1 MVSVATVPGSTPASA
16 KALMAANKKCA
27 SMNKVVVIQNMNAR
41 EAVLFQNEG
50 SATLL
55 FGCVD
60 LSGEG
65 KTDLT
70 AAHEQCK
77 RDLDIP
83 ELDPIRQK
91 VELSRKTSD
100 AAPPFAIAANDTFPT
115 DAERPVIA
123 KWATIRD
130 ACISQTS
137 ALVVPPPSANAMQ
150 STVFQQ
156 DASFGKTVSAKVGEL
171 IVALY
176 QQKLTYGEFAQKR
189 YEIGRD
195 ATATELAF
203 RQSTLERDQ
212 ARQLQVQELAQQEF
226 AARMTAW
233 AKYMESVNA
242 RQPQTVNVRIV
253 P

>member
-1 MVSVATVPGSTPASA
+1 MVSVSTVPGSTPASA

-27 SMNKVVVIQNMNAR
+27 SMNKVVVIQNMNAT
-41 EAVLFQNEG
+41 EAVLFKNEG
-50 SATLL
+50 SATLQ
-55 FGCVD
+55 FSCGD
-60 LSGEG
+60 RSGEP
-65 KTDLT
+65 DLT
-70 AAHEQCK
+70 AAQEQCK
-77 RDLDIP
+77 RDLDTP

-100 AAPPFAIAANDTFPT
+100 APPPFAIAAIDTFPT

-130 ACISQTS
+130 ACISRTTAS
-137 ALVVPPPSANAMQ
+137 VAPPASVNAIQ

-156 DASFGKTVSAKVGEL
+156 EASFNKIAAAKVGEL

-195 ATATELAF
+195 STAALLAF

-212 ARQLQVQELAQQEF
+212 AHQLQVQELAQQEF

-233 AKYMESVNA
+233 GKYMESVNA

>member
-1 MVSVATVPGSTPASA
+1 MVSVSTVPGSTPASA
-16 KALMAANKKCA
+16 KALMAASKKCA
-27 SMNKVVVIQNMNAR
+27 SMNKVVVIQNMNAT
-41 EAVLFQNEG
+41 EAVLFKNEG
-50 SATLL
+50 SATLQ
-55 FGCVD
+55 FSCVD
-60 LSGEG
+60 RSGEG
-65 KTDLT
+65 EPDLT
-70 AAHEQCK
+70 AAQEQCK
-77 RDLDIP
+77 RDLDTQ

-91 VELSRKTSD
+91 VELFRKSSD
-100 AAPPFAIAANDTFPT
+100 APPPFAIAAINTFPT

-130 ACISQTS
+130 ACVSRTT
-137 ALVVPPPSANAMQ
+137 AFVAPPASANLIQ
-150 STVFQQ
+150 STFFQQ
-156 DASFGKTVSAKVGEL
+156 EASFGKVAAAKVGEL

-189 YEIGRD
+189 YGIGRD
-195 ATATELAF
+195 ATAAELAF

-226 AARMTAW
+226 SARMTAW

>member
-50 SATLL
+50 AATLQ
-55 FGCVD
+55 FSCVD
-60 LSGEG
+60 PSGDG

-70 AAHEQCK
+70 AAQEQCK
-77 RDLDIP
+77 RDLDTP

-91 VELSRKTSD
+91 VELFRQTSD
-100 AAPPFAIAANDTFPT
+100 AAPPFAIAAIDTFPT

-123 KWATIRD
+123 KWADIRD
-130 ACISQTS
+130 ACVSRTTV
-137 ALVVPPPSANAMQ
+137 APPVSANAIQ

-156 DASFGKTVSAKVGEL
+156 EAAFSKIVSAKVGEL

-176 QQKLTYGEFAQKR
+176 QQRLTYGEFAQKR

-195 ATATELAF
+195 STAALLTF

-212 ARQLQVQELAQQEF
+212 ARQLQVRELAQQEF
-226 AARMTAW
+226 SARMTAW

>member
-50 SATLL
+50 AATLL

-60 LSGEG
+60 PSGDG
-65 KTDLT
+65 KTDLS
-70 AAHEQCK
+70 AAQEQCK

-91 VELSRKTSD
+91 VEFFRKTSD

-123 KWATIRD
+123 KWAGIRD
-130 ACISQTS
+130 ACVSRTT
-137 ALVVPPPSANAMQ
+137 AMVAPPVSANAIQ

-156 DASFGKTVSAKVGEL
+156 EAAFSKIVTAKVGEL

-195 ATATELAF
+195 STAALLAF

-226 AARMTAW
+226 SARMTAW